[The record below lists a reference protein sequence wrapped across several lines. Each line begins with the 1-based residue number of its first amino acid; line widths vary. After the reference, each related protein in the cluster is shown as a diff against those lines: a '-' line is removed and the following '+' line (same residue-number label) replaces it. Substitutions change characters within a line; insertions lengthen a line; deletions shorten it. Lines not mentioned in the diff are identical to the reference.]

1 MNAITPIDIGTKLES
16 ALFLILDR
24 QRAAFLRDGPP
35 SLAARRRDLMK
46 LKKALLAR
54 KEEFVAALDD
64 DFGHRARQETLLLDI
79 GSVIATIK
87 YLHSNLR
94 RFMRPERR
102 STAMVFFPG
111 SNRVVYQPLGVVG
124 IVAPWNYPVSLALA
138 PLATAIAAG
147 NRVMLK
153 PSEFTPATTALL
165 ASLLGELYDEDQVA
179 VVTGDAKVGAEFT
192 RLKFDHILF
201 TGSTP
206 VGRLVMRAASEN
218 LVPVT
223 LELGGKSPVIVERGT
238 SIEDTAYRIAHG
250 KLANGGQTCVAPDY
264 ALVPEEE
271 VEAFTAAFERA
282 VGRLYPSIAT
292 NPDYTWIINDHHF
305 ARLTGL
311 VEDAVAKGARMIEIG
326 ARPSGTSGSQSRL
339 FPPKL
344 LLGVTDEMNVMH
356 EEIFGPILPVVAYRE
371 LDDAIA
377 YVNARPRPLALYVF
391 GADGPGRRS
400 VLEHTTSGN
409 VVVNDTLFHYVQD
422 DLPFGGVGASGM
434 GDYHGPEGFKT
445 LSHAKGIY
453 TQARFNVAEGIR
465 PPFGRIFDIL
475 SFFTLR

>member
-1 MNAITPIDIGTKLES
+1 MDPMNAITPIDNGAKVES
-16 ALFLILDR
+16 ALYLILDR
-24 QRAAFLRDGPP
+24 QRAAFLRDAPP
-35 SLAARRRDLMK
+35 SLAARRGDLMK
-46 LKKALLAR
+46 LKNGLLAR
-54 KEEFVAALDD
+54 KEEFVAALDH

-102 STAMVFFPG
+102 D
-111 SNRVVYQPLGVVG
+111 
-124 IVAPWNYPVSLALA
+124 
-138 PLATAIAAG
+138 
-147 NRVMLK
+147 K
-153 PSEFTPATTALL
+153 
-165 ASLLGELYDEDQVA
+165 DQVA

-271 VEAFTAAFERA
+271 VEAFTAAFEQA
-282 VGRLYPSIAT
+282 VDRLYPSVAT

-339 FPPKL
+339 FLPKL

-371 LDDAIA
+371 LEDAIA
-377 YVNARPRPLALYVF
+377 YVNVRPRPLALYVF
-391 GADGPGRRS
+391 GADGPGRRR
-400 VLEHTTSGN
+400 VLDHTTSGN